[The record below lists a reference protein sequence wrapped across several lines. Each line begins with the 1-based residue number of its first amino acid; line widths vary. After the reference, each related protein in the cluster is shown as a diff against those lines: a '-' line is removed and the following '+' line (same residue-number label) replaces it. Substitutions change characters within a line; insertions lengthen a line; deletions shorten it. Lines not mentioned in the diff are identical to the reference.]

1 MPNKTFTVGSVSSP
15 VDINVTG
22 TLTAPTPTSGS
33 GNTQVA
39 TKGYVDSILSG
50 AGYLVSETDPTVP
63 SWAKQP
69 SKPSY
74 TATEVGALPNT
85 TTIPSY
91 TSQLIN
97 NSGFLTSLNIQIIPF
112 NLKKQFR
119 ISGITSSN
127 WNNVWAIACWSSDAN
142 SHYLGMVR
150 MYNATTAIQVGC
162 GRNITYQNANPFN
175 SVAYASNTSSLNAVM
190 ATYNIVGVIIA
201 PSEFTITVS

>member
-1 MPNKTFTVGSVSSP
+1 MPNKTLTVGSVSSP

-22 TLTAPTPTSGS
+22 TLMAPTPTNNSA
-33 GNTQVA
+33 NTQVA
-39 TKGYVDSILSG
+39 TKGYVDSIISG
-50 AGYLVSETDPTVP
+50 AGYLVSETDPTVPAWAKSPTKPTYTASEVGALPSTTVIPTYTSQLINNSGFITSYTETDPTVP

-142 SHYLGMVR
+142 NHYLGMVR
-150 MYNATTAIQVGC
+150 MYNATTAI
-162 GRNITYQNANPFN
+162 
-175 SVAYASNTSSLNAVM
+175 
-190 ATYNIVGVIIA
+190 
-201 PSEFTITVS
+201 